1 MQGDV
6 IAIVDKDAQTVARYS
21 YDAWGVPEVKLDSSD
36 CQIATI
42 NPFRYRGY
50 YYDEEIELYY
60 LQSRYYDANVG
71 RFINADTTKAIDST
85 ENHISTNIF
94 QYFENAVVGNKDTA
108 GKWLWNVICGVAGAA
123 LFGGIAYFIC
133 DLFNLSRDL
142 KAGVTAGFATVGA
155 VLGAVFGPKL
165 LVSAF
170 NKIKPWL
177 KEMRRKT
184 KRIKYNPK
192 NPENLGGVVLFGV
205 IKVMVHLPHLKNP
218 YNPHKFLHLQ
228 IEFGSFKIRIPLGKR
243 VK

>member
-1 MQGDV
+1 M
-6 IAIVDKDAQTVARYS
+6 ARYS
-21 YDAWGVPEVKLDSSD
+21 YDAWGKCTITEACIELTNGVD
-36 CQIATI
+36 IATI
-42 NPFRYRGY
+42 NPFRYRSY
-50 YYDEEIELYY
+50 YYDEEIGLYY
-60 LQSRYYDANVG
+60 LQSRYYDAAVG
-71 RFINADTTKAIDST
+71 RFINADTTQAIDST

-94 QYFENAVVGNKDTA
+94 QYCENAVVANKDTA

-142 KAGVTAGFATVGA
+142 KTGVTAGFATVGA
-155 VLGAVFGPKL
+155 VLGAIFGPKL
-165 LVSAF
+165 LVNAF

-218 YNPHKFLHLQ
+218 RNPHKFLHLQ